1 MFSKPFLRTTFS
13 LAVSVLIGAAAS
25 AHAAEPLKVGFVY
38 IGPASGAGWSY
49 AHELGRQEVQR
60 SFGDKVKTVFVEN
73 VAEGPDAERVIRD
86 LAANGAKVIFG
97 GAFGY
102 MNAMA
107 KVAPE
112 FPDVA
117 FEHATG
123 YKTGRNLGI
132 YDIRTYEGAC
142 LTGVVAG
149 AMSKSGNL
157 GVVASVPIPEVIRNI
172 NAYTLC
178 AQAVNP
184 KVRTKVV
191 WVNAWYDPPKERDAA
206 VALIA
211 GGVDVLMQNTDL
223 PAPVQVALERGIYG
237 FGWDTDMAQ
246 WGKDAQ
252 LAASMLNWSVYYN
265 KVVSDV
271 MAKRWKPGNAW
282 LGLKE
287 DAIRFGNYSKVVPQ
301 AVKDLVEA
309 RKRDII
315 SGAKPV
321 FGGPLVDQAG
331 VQRVAAGKEPS
342 DKDKLAMHYFV
353 KGVEGTLPK

>member
-149 AMSKSGNL
+149 AMSKSG
-157 GVVASVPIPEVIRNI
+157 
-172 NAYTLC
+172 
-178 AQAVNP
+178 
-184 KVRTKVV
+184 
-191 WVNAWYDPPKERDAA
+191 RD
-206 VALIA
+206 
-211 GGVDVLMQNTDL
+211 
-223 PAPVQVALERGIYG
+223 
-237 FGWDTDMAQ
+237 
-246 WGKDAQ
+246 
-252 LAASMLNWSVYYN
+252 
-265 KVVSDV
+265 
-271 MAKRWKPGNAW
+271 
-282 LGLKE
+282 
-287 DAIRFGNYSKVVPQ
+287 
-301 AVKDLVEA
+301 
-309 RKRDII
+309 
-315 SGAKPV
+315 
-321 FGGPLVDQAG
+321 
-331 VQRVAAGKEPS
+331 
-342 DKDKLAMHYFV
+342 
-353 KGVEGTLPK
+353 